1 MSDLG
6 LFRVV
11 GGADRG
17 GIIVRSERELGSDA
31 VARLSAGALVKGL
44 ECHEGRLLYEL
55 VQGDGPSKGWVTMN
69 LRGKD
74 LLVKASTVTSEESTA
89 EGSTDS
95 DPDSPKALVEA
106 EATQDEKGEK
116 ISPDEREA
124 LHRYESKFNEVRD
137 GIHAGYNR
145 KSFPWALPQKVKETS
160 EDVIKAAEAFKEK
173 RQRKTRYWD
182 VDSDGEE
189 VTLCPRCFMP
199 LGESAY
205 EGKQK
210 STFVHPEC
218 MAQVMIEEMQEQEAE
233 FLKEQKEKKLK
244 NRQEHDIGWCP
255 STVPSNSSL
264 AERFGLKANG
274 LTCLV
279 WDEATRNVKVAAT
292 LEPSAAVNLEYLA
305 LALKVRRQ
313 ERREPLFSLDP
324 VDPQNMETTT
334 QKKRYEPQWLAGTSV
349 GDVMFQA
356 DYFLKELALGEYDM
370 PVLGML
376 SVFDWSEMKER
387 NKAWAGREWFVV
399 RKAEV
404 RTAEDN
410 TLIPHVRMGVEAR
423 EQVVTK
429 KGMEDAPVTLPN
441 HPLKKF
447 ADAFTKNFDLI
458 AERKSVVFHL
468 RELAKASVMAKY
480 LVDSKARLDPAWYKL
495 ADEIVQSTPPEQY
508 PEIPQ
513 LWNMRG
519 NSRIQLKN
527 GKLVDIITGGQSSL
541 QAIYGGVE
549 FGLDRFE
556 LAQRHAMQSQAR
568 GPGMPLAQ
576 SSRPLF
582 MPQRFQL
589 GQRGEMPQGVDL
601 NLDKF
606 NLSTE
611 ERFAGRLPPCSAD
624 AGSLPHR
631 TALGKAFLQSLQ
643 EKSWPGVKAA
653 DEKLLLNVFA
663 VPQCDRVEEG
673 DAFIPP
679 DPNMEYVTRVRHIVG
694 EEESMRTRR
703 RMRFADKSF
712 SVSNPGPE
720 FPRSWTSGFQLELD
734 GKVPVSAPTKFG
746 LSKIEIDDSMRKNLL
761 EDVLPSAAS
770 EFEKTAEDGAIYRI
784 YKIGSVEVRTIQETD
799 GPETICVVFSSGAA
813 SWEANSAKPDDRI
826 EKEKLS
832 KCKMYVEAVE
842 HEASNGRVGCN
853 FYLVLETHGKTT
865 LMTELPRGG
874 EVSWLQ
880 NPRSLE
886 DRNSLAKL
894 LFQADCKDGIT
905 VEDVK
910 KFQQSL
916 VLPAG
921 SGAHH
926 SKQYAKAIFKY
937 VTARGLRGKWGG
949 NRKRHAPTST
959 SSQPNGIP
967 GRLGLAAMGHS
978 SDFLNVMWLAR
989 SAQSKTGMAGRGNL

>member
-679 DPNMEYVTRVRHIVG
+679 DPNMEYVTQVRHIVG

>member
-356 DYFLKELALGEYDM
+356 DYFLKELALGEYTM
-370 PVLGML
+370 PVVGML
-376 SVFDWSEMKER
+376 SVFDWSEALELHHQP
-387 NKAWAGREWFVV
+387 WAGREWFVV
-399 RKAEV
+399 KKAQV
-404 RTAEDN
+404 QMAEDK
-410 TLIPHVRMGVEAR
+410 TLIPLVKMGVEAR
-423 EQVVTK
+423 EQILTAN
-429 KGMEDAPVTLPN
+429 GLQDTAITSAS
-441 HPLKKF
+441 HPLRRF
-447 ADAFTKNFDLI
+447 ADAFTRNFDLI
-458 AERKSVVFHL
+458 AERKSVIFHL
-468 RELAKASVMAKY
+468 RELAKASVMAKF
-480 LVDSKARLDPAWYKL
+480 LVDSGACLDELWQTVAE
-495 ADEIVQSTPPEQY
+495 EIVTNTTPEEHS
-508 PEIPQ
+508 EIPQ

-519 NSRIQLKN
+519 LSRIRLEN
-527 GKLVDIITGGQSSL
+527 GKIIDNETGSVSNL
-541 QAIYGGVE
+541 HAIYGGVE

-556 LAQRHAMQSQAR
+556 LAQRHALR
-568 GPGMPLAQ
+568 PGVPGVPGMAMQQAGLQGMQLGP
-576 SSRPLF
+576 SGRPMF

-589 GQRGEMPQGVDL
+589 TQRGEMPQGVDL
-601 NLDKF
+601 DLDKF
-606 NLSTE
+606 NLSDVDHMGSW
-611 ERFAGRLPPCSAD
+611 AACSGGAE
-624 AGSLPHR
+624 SLEAR
-631 TALGKAFLQSLQ
+631 VQLGKAFLKGLR
-643 EKSWPGVKAA
+643 EGYRTIKDEDKELLEGIFNAA
-653 DEKLLLNVFA
+653 LA
-663 VPQCDRVEEG
+663 DRTQEG
-673 DAFIPP
+673 DRFIPP
-679 DPNMEYVTRVRHIVG
+679 NPNTSYIVKLRNLVN
-694 EEESMRTRR
+694 EE
-703 RMRFADKSF
+703 KSLLKKRKLAF
-712 SVSNPGPE
+712 CDRSFLPSHAGPE
-720 FPRSWTSGFQLELD
+720 FPRSWTSGFKLENGFSPAVLMKLKSSMVQLQVDANFEQTLF
-734 GKVPVSAPTKFG
+734 S
-746 LSKIEIDDSMRKNLL
+746 
-761 EDVLPSAAS
+761 DVLPSAAP
-770 EFEKTAEDGAIYRI
+770 EFQKSTEDGTVFRIYRL
-784 YKIGSVEVRTIQETD
+784 GSLEVRTIQE
-799 GPETICVVFSSGAA
+799 PEGNEQIGVVFSSRAPTWDLA
-813 SWEANSAKPDDRI
+813 SGKSRPGKPIRDD
-826 EKEKLS
+826 EKIVRGS
-832 KCKMYVEAVE
+832 IYVEAIDVE
-842 HEASNGRVGCN
+842 TSRRLDQKWSSKRLDYCHHYV
-853 FYLVLETHGKTT
+853 VLETEEQNVIV
-865 LMTELPRGG
+865 TEKLPDGSTMM
-874 EVSWLQ
+874 VV
-880 NPRSLE
+880 NPEGVE

-894 LFQADCKDGIT
+894 MATAEDCKDM
-905 VEDVK
+905 DVAVGK
-910 KFQQSL
+910 VKLLQINHHRKDPEGASPSL
-916 VLPAG
+916 R
-921 SGAHH
+921 
-926 SKQYAKAIFKY
+926 KRYAKAVFCMLRRQVRK
-937 VTARGLRGKWGG
+937 TKGLDRRPYIS
-949 NRKRHAPTST
+949 RK
-959 SSQPNGIP
+959 QVV
-967 GRLGLAAMGHS
+967 
-978 SDFLNVMWLAR
+978 DKEK
-989 SAQSKTGMAGRGNL
+989 SK

>member
-1 MSDLG
+1 MDSLP
-6 LFRVV
+6 LM
-11 GGADRG
+11 GAAAQRHG
-17 GIIVRSERELGSDA
+17 
-31 VARLSAGALVKGL
+31 
-44 ECHEGRLLYEL
+44 
-55 VQGDGPSKGWVTMN
+55 
-69 LRGKD
+69 
-74 LLVKASTVTSEESTA
+74 
-89 EGSTDS
+89 
-95 DPDSPKALVEA
+95 
-106 EATQDEKGEK
+106 
-116 ISPDEREA
+116 
-124 LHRYESKFNEVRD
+124 
-137 GIHAGYNR
+137 
-145 KSFPWALPQKVKETS
+145 KET
-160 EDVIKAAEAFKEK
+160 
-173 RQRKTRYWD
+173 
-182 VDSDGEE
+182 
-189 VTLCPRCFMP
+189 CN
-199 LGESAY
+199 
-205 EGKQK
+205 
-210 STFVHPEC
+210 ST
-218 MAQVMIEEMQEQEAE
+218 QI
-233 FLKEQKEKKLK
+233 
-244 NRQEHDIGWCP
+244 
-255 STVPSNSSL
+255 
-264 AERFGLKANG
+264 
-274 LTCLV
+274 LTWRPC
-279 WDEATRNVKVAAT
+279 
-292 LEPSAAVNLEYLA
+292 
-305 LALKVRRQ
+305 
-313 ERREPLFSLDP
+313 
-324 VDPQNMETTT
+324 
-334 QKKRYEPQWLAGTSV
+334 
-349 GDVMFQA
+349 
-356 DYFLKELALGEYDM
+356 KELALGEYDM

-480 LVDSKARLDPAWYKL
+480 LVDSKARLDPTWYKL

-643 EKSWPGVKAA
+643 DKSWPGVKAA

-694 EEESMRTRR
+694 EEESMRSRR
-703 RMRFADKSF
+703 KMRFADKSF

-734 GKVPVSAPTKFG
+734 GKVPVTAPTKFG
-746 LSKIEIDDSMRKNLL
+746 LSKIEIDDFMRSCPELTGKNLL

-813 SWEANSAKPDDRI
+813 SWEANSTKPDDRI

-853 FYLVLETHGKTT
+853 FYLVLDSCTFACRIFLKAFVCGRNFGYEYHSMDKSKHTVAFSISMSSIQFFLGLTSSPASRPEETHGKTT

-874 EVSWLQ
+874 AVSWLQ

-894 LFQADCKDGIT
+894 LFQADCKDPSMGQGPREPCSARRLWHPPLQT
-905 VEDVK
+905 VC
-910 KFQQSL
+910 Q
-916 VLPAG
+916 
-921 SGAHH
+921 
-926 SKQYAKAIFKY
+926 
-937 VTARGLRGKWGG
+937 
-949 NRKRHAPTST
+949 
-959 SSQPNGIP
+959 
-967 GRLGLAAMGHS
+967 
-978 SDFLNVMWLAR
+978 SDFQVRDSQGFAR
-989 SAQSKTGMAGRGNL
+989 KVGRKQEATRAYIHIVPTQWHSRALGPCSYGPFL